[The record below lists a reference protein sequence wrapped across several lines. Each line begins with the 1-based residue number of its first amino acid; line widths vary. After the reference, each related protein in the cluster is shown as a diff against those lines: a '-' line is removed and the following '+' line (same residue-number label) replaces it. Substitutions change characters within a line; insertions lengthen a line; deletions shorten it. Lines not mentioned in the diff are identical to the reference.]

1 MSGLPEAPDVG
12 GDDKVKNTPKGR
24 CNTRR
29 YESLE
34 AQTRVRGRSRAQA
47 HLVLGGPNAPR
58 QDGEDH
64 QPPDDDIGGDNREP
78 GHRGSDL
85 LKLDERAAEGLRM
98 QEEHGL
104 VMGAKL
110 GLAVAQYP
118 SALGLELI
126 ARCADV
132 LDLQADV
139 MHPARGVAVEEA
151 ADRRILAER
160 LQ

>member
-12 GDDKVKNTPKGR
+12 GDDKVEDTPKGR

-34 AQTRVRGRSRAQA
+34 AQTRVGGRARAQA

-58 QDGEDH
+58 QDGEDY
-64 QPPDDDIGGDNREP
+64 QPPDHDIGGDTREP

-85 LKLDERAAEGLRM
+85 LELDERAAEVLRV

-110 GLAVAQYP
+110 GLAVAQHA
-118 SALGLELI
+118 SALGLELV
-126 ARCADV
+126 ARRPDI
-132 LDLQADV
+132 LD
-139 MHPARGVAVEEA
+139 
-151 ADRRILAER
+151 
-160 LQ
+160 